1 MMALRK
7 RLQESAIADAARR
20 VHQSDS
26 SQSLL
31 RHLRLVRGKLAQV
44 RCLSEKLRSPMP
56 SLEGEDRAQKDSDS
70 DTFLSVSLSLSVSC
84 LLH

>member
-1 MMALRK
+1 M
-7 RLQESAIADAARR
+7 ADAAQRIQ
-20 VHQSDS
+20 QSDS

-56 SLEGEDRAQKDSDS
+56 SLEGDDKAKKDSDY
-70 DTFLSVSLSLSVSC
+70 DTF
-84 LLH
+84 